1 MTGGAQGDIVTDH
14 QIKGSH
20 VFMDYTGAFFEQ
32 KDPHRWVLSILQK
45 AVELSPATEVHAH
58 SVPFDGETSPPG
70 FAAVVL
76 IDESHI
82 TAHHYADRGMLAL
95 DCFTCGEADPDSI
108 ADFIHAALLE
118 GAQDLH
124 LVRRDRVRRFL
135 REV

>member
-1 MTGGAQGDIVTDH
+1 MTNH
-14 QIKGSH
+14 QIKGCH

-32 KDPHRWVLSILQK
+32 KDAHRWVLSILQK
-45 AVELSPATEVHAH
+45 AVEQSPATEVHAH

>member
-32 KDPHRWVLSILQK
+32 IDAHRWVLSILQK
-45 AVELSPATEVHAH
+45 AVEQSPATEVHAH